1 MVPIY
6 DNSRIE
12 IWGGKYINNYHNIRN
27 EADKNAR
34 IVQIERGYG
43 DDYIVE
49 VLDEEEEE

>member
-12 IWGGKYINNYHNIRN
+12 IWCGKYINNYHDIRN

-43 DDYIVE
+43 DEYIVE